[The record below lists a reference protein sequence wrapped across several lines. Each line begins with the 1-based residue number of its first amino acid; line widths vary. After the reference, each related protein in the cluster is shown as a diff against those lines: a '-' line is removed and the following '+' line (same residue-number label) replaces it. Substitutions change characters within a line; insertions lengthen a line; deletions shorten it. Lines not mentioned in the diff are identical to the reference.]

1 MVPRKAVAERGRSD
15 DVTTRER
22 TAIISLARYHLLRR
36 ASNLADLD
44 LADWRDSLQL
54 RLRLKR
60 LKRQMPAHNHAPV
73 QFKISYGTC

>member
-22 TAIISLARYHLLRR
+22 TPYRSRYHLLRR

>member
-1 MVPRKAVAERGRSD
+1 MTSPRESARH
-15 DVTTRER
+15 
-22 TAIISLARYHLLRR
+22 IARYHLLRR